1 MQGPLLLRAVL
12 AAGAALASIYFTKLG
27 LFALVGTFIAW
38 ASLPRGKSS
47 ELKRE
52 RLLLTLAAVASFI
65 GFVRFLVVEAMPG
78 IVAGGN
84 RATEARAISR
94 LREISFAEDGARRW
108 GKHDPD
114 RDGIG
119 SALLLGELTGELP
132 VRASEP
138 LRPPLLEGYPK
149 QVETALGPACEIGGY
164 YLLVCVPKRGG
175 GFTARANEAVDDE
188 LAERRLIAYAW
199 PSGTAPG
206 LANAIALDEREHI
219 WLAPSAQGLRLG
231 PAAPPACDDVV
242 APATR
247 DAWKP
252 WQDKQPRRT
261 LPGDRP

>member
-1 MQGPLLLRAVL
+1 ML
-12 AAGAALASIYFTKLG
+12 AAAAALASTYFSKLG

-38 ASLPRGKSS
+38 ASLPHGKAS

-52 RLLLTLAAVASFI
+52 RRLLVLAAVASSI
-65 GFVRFLVVEAMPG
+65 GFVRFLVLEAMPG

-108 GKHDPD
+108 AKHDPD

-132 VRASEP
+132 VRAGQRLHP
-138 LRPPLLEGYPK
+138 ALLEGYPK

-164 YLLVCVPKRGG
+164 YLAVCVPKLGG
-175 GFTARANEAVDDE
+175 GFTARPNESVDEE

-199 PSGTAPG
+199 PSGVAPG
-206 LANAIALDEREHI
+206 LGSAIALDEREHI
-219 WLAPSAQGLRLG
+219 WLAPSEAGKRLG
-231 PAAPPACDDVV
+231 TGATPACDDVI
-242 APATR
+242 AEATR

-252 WQDKQPRRT
+252 WLGKQPRRT

>member
-1 MQGPLLLRAVL
+1 VQRPLLLRAVL
-12 AAGAALASIYFTKLG
+12 AAAAALASVYFAKLG

-38 ASLPRGKSS
+38 ASLPRGKGS

-52 RLLLTLAAVASFI
+52 RLLLTLAGVASCI
-65 GFVRFLVVEAMPG
+65 GFLRFLVLEAMPG

-94 LREISFAEDGARRW
+94 LREISFAEDAARRW
-108 GKHDPD
+108 AKHDPD

-119 SALLLGELTGELP
+119 SALLIGELSGELP
-132 VRASEP
+132 VRAGQR
-138 LRPPLLEGYPK
+138 LQPPLLEGYPK
-149 QVETALGPACEIGGY
+149 LVETALGPACEIGGY
-164 YLLVCVPKRGG
+164 YLLVCVPQPGG
-175 GFTARANEAVDDE
+175 GFTARPAESMDEE

-199 PSGTAPG
+199 PSGTGPG
-206 LANAIALDEREHI
+206 LTNAIALDEREHI
-219 WLAPSAQGLRLG
+219 WLAPAG
-231 PAAPPACDDVV
+231 PGKRFGPDAPPACDDVLSE
-242 APATR
+242 ATR